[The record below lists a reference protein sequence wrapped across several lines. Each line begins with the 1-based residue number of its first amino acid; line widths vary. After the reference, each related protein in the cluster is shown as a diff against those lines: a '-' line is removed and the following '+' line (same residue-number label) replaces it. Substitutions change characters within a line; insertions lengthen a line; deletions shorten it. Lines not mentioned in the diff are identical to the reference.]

1 MNAGERNHSSGRVTI
16 QSAVAEILASSEVW
30 DMTLPWLDDF
40 QDISILARFRQA
52 GYDFVSATTEDFPPT
67 LEGVQQCIQ
76 RFREAVKPHA
86 EWLTIGTSLAEID
99 QGRREGKLVVGFNV
113 QDTVQLGTDLSRVE
127 TLYAMGVRH
136 MLLAY
141 NVRNFVADGCAE
153 PADAGLSIFGRQVVR
168 EMHRVGMVVDLS
180 HTGRRST
187 LDAIEI
193 CERPPIFSH
202 SGAYSVCAHIRNI
215 SDEQIRA
222 CAARA
227 GVVGVVGIGAF
238 IGDARARSE
247 TVFRH
252 IDHIA
257 SLVGPQ
263 HVGLGADYVQN
274 MQSVW
279 DAICAAKDS
288 SWPDPT
294 GTQLYEGGCFQPEQL
309 AELVDIMLGN
319 GYSVEAI
326 KGILGANFRRV
337 YAMAEVSPGSTARGV
352 A

>member
-1 MNAGERNHSSGRVTI
+1 MKVRPD
-16 QSAVAEILASSEVW
+16 VAEILASSEVW
-30 DMTLPWLDDF
+30 DMTLPWVDVF
-40 QDISILARFRQA
+40 QDINILARFKQA
-52 GYDFVSATTEDFPPT
+52 GYTFVSATTEDLPPT
-67 LEGVQQCIQ
+67 FEGVQQCIG
-76 RFREAVKPHA
+76 RFREAAKAHA
-86 EWLTIGTSLAEID
+86 DWLTIGTSLAEID
-99 QGRREGKLVVGFNV
+99 RGRREDKLVVGLNV

-127 TLYAMGVRH
+127 ALHAIGVRH

-153 PADAGLSIFGRQVVR
+153 PADGGLSIFGRQVVR

-187 LDAIEI
+187 LEAIEI
-193 CERPPIFSH
+193 SERPTIFSH
-202 SGAYSVCAHIRNI
+202 SGAHAVCAHIRNI
-215 SDEQIRA
+215 RDEQIRA
-222 CAARA
+222 CAARG

-238 IGDARARSE
+238 IGDVQARSE
-247 TVFRH
+247 SVFRH
-252 IDHIA
+252 IDHIV

-263 HVGLGADYVQN
+263 HVGLGADYVQD

-279 DAICAAKDS
+279 DAIRAAKDS
-288 SWPDPT
+288 EWPDPT

-309 AELVDIMLGN
+309 AELVEIMLAH
-319 GYSVEAI
+319 GYSVDVI

-337 YAMAEVSPGSTARGV
+337 YAMAEAQSGAAASGA

>member
-1 MNAGERNHSSGRVTI
+1 MNAQELNSSSGRVTV
-16 QSAVAEILASSEVW
+16 QPAVAEILASSDVW
-30 DMTLPWLDDF
+30 DMTLPWLDEY

-52 GYDFVSATTEDFPPT
+52 GYTFVSATTEDFPPT
-67 LEGVQQCIQ
+67 FEGVQQCIQ
-76 RFREAVKPHA
+76 RFRDAAKPHA
-86 EWLTIGTSLAEID
+86 EWLTFGSSLAEID
-99 QGRREGKLVVGFNV
+99 QGRQQGKLVIGLNI

-127 TLYAMGVRH
+127 ALYALGVRH

-168 EMHRVGMVVDLS
+168 EMDRVGMVLDLS

-187 LDAIEI
+187 LDAMEI

-202 SGAYSVCAHIRNI
+202 SGAHAVCAHIRNI
-215 SDEQIRA
+215 RDEQIRA
-222 CAARA
+222 CAARG
-227 GVVGVVGIGAF
+227 GVIGVVGIGAF
-238 IGDARARSE
+238 IGDAEARSA

-274 MQSVW
+274 MAGVW
-279 DAICAAKDS
+279 DAIRAAKDS
-288 SWPDPT
+288 SWPDPS

-309 AELVDIMLGN
+309 AELVEIMLAH
-319 GYSVEAI
+319 GYPVDVV

-337 YAMAEVSPGSTARGV
+337 YAMAEGPAAR